1 MNLYR
6 NNLTIGDIPQLDVV
20 VPKFFPAIDNLV
32 AYYKMDE
39 SSGTAYDVF
48 GNKNLTNTSS
58 VSFSAGKIN
67 NGAVFNGSNYLVN
80 TSWYTVPSAVT
91 LSLWYKT
98 SNNYSGVEGI
108 VCRKDNN
115 SGARYIY
122 GLVIDSDNKIVMQTY
137 HSPTSTSH
145 NIESSFT
152 INDGSWRHFVGV
164 FDFSNGTMA
173 LYCNNSLVGTS
184 SLTNLT
190 GQSGGLLTIGVDGSN
205 LVSGKLK
212 SGDMVDEVAYF
223 DRALTSDEIT
233 QLYNNGNGLTYN

>member
-1 MNLYR
+1 MRDYFR
-6 NNLTIGDIPQLDVV
+6 NRQVLGSIRQLDVV
-20 VPKFFPAIDNLV
+20 VPSFFPKTGLV

-58 VSFSAGKIN
+58 VSFSTGKIN

-98 SNNYSGVEGI
+98 SNNYSGAEGI

-122 GLVIDSDNKIVMQTY
+122 GLIIGDNKIVMATY
-137 HSPTSTSH
+137 HSPTSTSRE
-145 NIESSFT
+145 IKSGFT

-184 SLTNLT
+184 SLTNLA

-223 DRALTSDEIT
+223 DRVLTSTEIT
-233 QLYNNGNGLTYN
+233 NLYNNGNGLTY